1 MAWTETIRAD
11 SRSLTAREHGL
22 NINLGSGSH
31 VSCCPLKLP
40 TNFPAA
46 GQFLLTTGKQSG
58 SILVKHFV
66 NYGELFSCHREV
78 AFCSCPSYQQV
89 CVI

>member
-1 MAWTETIRAD
+1 MAWTETIRTD
-11 SRSLTAREHGL
+11 SRRLTARGTWAEYQPWVWISCVL
-22 NINLGSGSH
+22 LSPKASH
-31 VSCCPLKLP
+31 ELS
-40 TNFPAA
+40 AA